1 MENPGTTRAAR
12 TDRATRRRMSG
23 ERIEAALIV
32 ALAALVLFKGGPALA
47 GIALGIAEMMMALT
61 RL

>member
-1 MENPGTTRAAR
+1 MENPGTTRAVR
-12 TDRATRRRMSG
+12 SDRAIRRRIRG
-23 ERIEAALIV
+23 ERIEARLIV

-47 GIALGIAEMMMALT
+47 GIAFGIAEMMLALT

>member
-1 MENPGTTRAAR
+1 MQ
-12 TDRATRRRMSG
+12 TRRPDLFKRVERIKRRRIRA

-32 ALAALVLFKGGPALA
+32 ALAGLVLFKGAPALA
-47 GIALGIAEMMMALT
+47 GIASGIGAMMMALV